1 MSESKWVT
9 VNGVRYPNEGCDTGF
24 PIEQPP
30 TTYSKVPDK
39 ESECPP
45 DEDPEIHKKNKET
58 AMRLMKEKIQEDFK
72 PENLSETLE
81 GLKVNMD
88 ENNSKAVDVWLKEG
102 TDSMLKQIMTN
113 EDGSPMSYAQSR
125 ALYG

>member
-24 PIEQPP
+24 PVTQPP
-30 TTYSKVPDK
+30 TTYSKAPDT
-39 ESECPP
+39 ESGCPP

-58 AMRLMKEKIQEDFK
+58 AMRLMKAKIQEDFK

-88 ENNSKAVDVWLKEG
+88 ENNSKAADVWLKEG
-102 TDSMLKQIMTN
+102 TDSMIKHIMTN
-113 EDGSPMSYAQSR
+113 EDGSQMSYAQSR